1 MSEESSSW
9 IACVLRG
16 DEIVCTGAI
25 RVGDAIDL
33 GEKSPEEAVRVART
47 VNLPV
52 ERVLFHCLDALC
64 EYADAWPS
72 PPDVKARLKTVSSEL
87 SRHGAATTR
96 AVQELTAARRS
107 ADLATD
113 SRLSTNILRVE
124 MAFVVAR
131 EEEEGHVG
139 S

>member
-33 GEKSPEEAVRVART
+33 GERSPEEAVRVART

-64 EYADAWPS
+64 EYAHARTT
-72 PPDVKARLKTVSSEL
+72 PPEVKACLTTASSEL
-87 SRHGAATTR
+87 SRHGVATTR
-96 AVQELTAARRS
+96 AVQELTVARRS
-107 ADLATD
+107 AGLDPRLAE
-113 SRLSTNILRVE
+113 NILRVE